1 MEYSTDIVIIGAGIT
16 GLTTAFYLDRA
27 KQDFLVIDNRD
38 YPGGVI
44 RTVKCGE
51 FVYETGPNTGVL
63 GSLEAVKLFEQL
75 HGEKSL
81 TADYALEKASTAA
94 KKRFIVKGGKP
105 VIMPMGIGKGIS
117 TKLFTFKDKL
127 RVLFEPFRKR
137 GTNPDETLAE
147 FVKRRLGQSILDYAI
162 NPFISGVYAGDP
174 GMLVTK
180 YAFPKLYNLEQNYGS
195 LIGGSVKIGKVK
207 KKEKEQNP
215 DLKKVTR
222 ETFSAGN
229 GLSNLAYGLYN
240 RIGEGRFI
248 LSAQK
253 AVVSK
258 TDGGY
263 EVSFVRN
270 GERNTIKCRRVVN
283 TAGAYAFPELFPFVD
298 SEDKKLISNV
308 VYSGVVECAV
318 GFEKWEGTPLDGF
331 GCLVPQKENR
341 KILGA
346 LYMSTLFKNRAP
358 KDGALLAVFMGGIRH
373 LDYLDL
379 PDTEIKEMA
388 AEELSSIFDIKDFA
402 PDMFKVMRHRKAIP
416 QYQADTKQRME
427 VIEKIET
434 QFPGLFVG
442 GNMIGGIG
450 MSDRIK
456 QGVALAEKCVNN
468 S

>member
-117 TKLFTFKDKL
+117 TRLFTFKDKL

-402 PDMFKVMRHRKAIP
+402 PDMFKVMRHSKAIP